1 MSFTTLLLFLLAIQT
16 IGPTFF
22 HRFAT
27 EVSPW
32 LLLAKWIFIQGLTI
46 TLFFQIGAWCL
57 LVPGVMLTLGIG
69 LHTVVCIKHGIHPF
83 RATPRARYYAFRGWA
98 WPPE

>member
-1 MSFTTLLLFLLAIQT
+1 MSLPALLAILLAVQT

-27 EVSPW
+27 EVSP
-32 LLLAKWIFIQGLTI
+32 LSLLAKWTVMHGLTI
-46 TLFFQIGAWCL
+46 GLYFYVGAWCL
-57 LVPGVMLTLGIG
+57 LVPGLMLGLGIG
-69 LHTVVCIKHGIHPF
+69 LHTVVCLKCGIHPL
-83 RATPRARYYAFRGWA
+83 RATPRQKYYELRRWA